1 MLSFCKEWMVKLLCT
16 VSPYTGTDALEAA
29 SHGMRG
35 LLFAGGQHVSWEMN
49 GQCSFPGD
57 T

>member
-1 MLSFCKEWMVKLLCT
+1 MVKLLCT